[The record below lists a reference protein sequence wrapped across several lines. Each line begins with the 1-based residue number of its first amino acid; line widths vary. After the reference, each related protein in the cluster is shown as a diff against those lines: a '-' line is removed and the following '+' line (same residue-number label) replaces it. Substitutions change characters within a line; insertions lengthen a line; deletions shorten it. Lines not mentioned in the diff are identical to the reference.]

1 MSIAYEMSEEDK
13 REIVAEFL
21 SESDQHIQTL
31 NTLLLKAE
39 QVVKSGQEFSAD
51 QINTMFRSAHTIKGS
66 ASMLGFDNLSHL
78 THEME
83 TLLDRVR
90 NKKMSL
96 TLTVI
101 EVLFTAFDALT
112 SVLDKLRNEGIDILD
127 VNEVIEKIKAVIA
140 SNGAPVEAA
149 AEPLPS
155 VPIVPVVE
163 PQAPQTQAE
172 KKQDAAD
179 MSKYLPAFI
188 DDGNGCVQRFNEI
201 LMAIEKG
208 QFNPDQSN
216 ELFRLAHTIKGS
228 SGIVK
233 CKGIEA
239 VAHNMENLLSDL
251 RNKAIKPSAEIVALL
266 FKGIDWIRSALDG
279 LQKNNYQEGDLAGF
293 LKQFAASVVLTQTA
307 AEVVVLTPDPFIHLS
322 EDLEEKISN
331 ALSLNDNVYKI
342 VIRIQKKALKGL
354 KGVIVDGRLRKTGKI
369 LASVPKLDAVP
380 DSSSEVCVHVM
391 YATANQEAA
400 VRALLSVDEVD
411 IMSLNKEE
419 FSHLQQPAAV
429 GSEPSPAAVPA
440 APPAPVA
447 ASVPVSPQPAVAMT
461 ATSTVSASTP
471 ASAPASVPG
480 KSTAVEITT
489 MKVDSH
495 KLDNLMNL
503 AGELVITR
511 ARFAQLVSEF
521 NTEVHKLRES
531 YSRLGQF
538 ASDLEIIQTF
548 VRKSSRVNEL
558 EKVSKTLTQMQSNLA
573 ALQTGLSSK
582 EVGAKVYVLDEAT
595 SVLGKLSSDI
605 QTAVMQTRM
614 VPIEGVFSRFRRLVR
629 DIGKD
634 LGKDVNL
641 ELYGEDTELDK
652 KIIDCLPDSL
662 THMIRNAIDH
672 GIESKQERIAAGKKE
687 IGTIQLKAVH
697 QGNSICIEIIDDGKG
712 LDADKIARKAFEK
725 GLVAEEKLA
734 KLDEKDKLDFIF
746 LPGFST
752 AEKVTGLSGRG
763 VGMDVVK
770 KMIESLNG
778 TVDIETELGKG
789 SRFILKI
796 PLTLAII
803 QALLVVINKQVFAIP
818 LESVSEII
826 KIAGKD
832 VYSVDSLPMIKL
844 RGHALSLLS
853 MAKILGIEEVDQ
865 KTDGDRKIV
874 VITSNNQLSGIK
886 VDKLI
891 GEDEIVI
898 KAFPDYFANVKGV
911 SGASILGD
919 GNIALILD
927 VGTIMR
933 EA

>member
-1 MSIAYEMSEEDK
+1 MAIAYEMSDEDK

-39 QVVKSGQEFSAD
+39 QVIKAGQELSAD

-112 SVLDKLRNEGIDILD
+112 GILDKLRNEGIDTLD
-127 VNEVIEKIKAVIA
+127 VNEVIEKIKAVLV
-140 SNGAPVEAA
+140 SNGAPVDAVAASAAVIPPEKALPSAA
-149 AEPLPS
+149 AT
-155 VPIVPVVE
+155 PVADV
-163 PQAPQTQAE
+163 PQTLAE

-188 DDGNGCVQRFNEI
+188 DDGNGCVLRFNEI

-239 VAHNMENLLSDL
+239 VAHHMENLLSDL
-251 RNKAIKPSAEIVALL
+251 RNKGIKPSAEMVALL
-266 FKGIDWIRSALDG
+266 FKGIDWIRAALDG
-279 LQKNNYQEGDLAGF
+279 LQKNNYQEGDLPGF
-293 LKQFAASVVLTQTA
+293 LKQFSEGTISPLPA
-307 AEVVVLTPDPFIHLS
+307 AEAPAATADPFVHLS
-322 EDLEEKISN
+322 EDLEEKVSN
-331 ALSLNDNVYKI
+331 ALSLKDNVYKI

-354 KGVIVDGRLRKTGKI
+354 KGVIVDGRLRKTGKV

-380 DSSSEVCVHVM
+380 DSSSEVSVHVL
-391 YATANQEAA
+391 YATANHEDQ

-411 IMSLNKEE
+411 IMSLNKDE
-419 FSHLQQPAAV
+419 FSHLQQPAV
-429 GSEPSPAAVPA
+429 PVPPPQPAS
-440 APPAPVA
+440 APVA
-447 ASVPVSPQPAVAMT
+447 AAPVPVSASVAT
-461 ATSTVSASTP
+461 
-471 ASAPASVPG
+471 APAIAPAAG
-480 KSTAVEITT
+480 KTTPVEITT

-521 NTEVHKLRES
+521 NMEVHKLRDAS
-531 YSRLGQF
+531 SRLGQF
-538 ASDLEIIQTF
+538 ASDLEVIQTF
-548 VRKSSRVNEL
+548 VRKSSRVIEL
-558 EKVSKTLTQMQSNLA
+558 EKVSKTLTQMQSNLVSVQA
-573 ALQTGLSSK
+573 VMSSK
-582 EVGAKVYVLDEAT
+582 EVGTKAYGLDEAT
-595 SVLGKLSSDI
+595 SIRGKLSSDI

-712 LDADKIARKAFEK
+712 LDAEKIARKAYEK
-725 GLVAEEKLA
+725 GLVTEEKLL

-789 SRFILKI
+789 SRFVLKI

-826 KIAGKD
+826 KIASKD
-832 VYSVDSLPMIKL
+832 VYSVDGLPMIKL

-853 MAKILGIEEVDQ
+853 MAKILGIEDVDQ
-865 KTDGDRKIV
+865 KIEGDRKIV

-927 VGTIMR
+927 VSAIMR